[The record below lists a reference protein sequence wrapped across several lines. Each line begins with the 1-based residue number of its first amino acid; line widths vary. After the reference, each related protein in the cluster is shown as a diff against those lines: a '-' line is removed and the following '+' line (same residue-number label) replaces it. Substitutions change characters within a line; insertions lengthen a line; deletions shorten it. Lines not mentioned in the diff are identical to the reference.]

1 MSDDYKKIRDIT
13 ESIKEIISDI
23 LNEKLK
29 PDDIDN
35 DTPLFLNGLGLDSID
50 LLQLI
55 PKIEKKFSVK
65 IPSKNYHVLKTVNYL
80 SEYIF
85 HTTKLRDK

>member
-65 IPSKNYHVLKTVNYL
+65 ISSKNYHVLKTVNYL

-85 HTTKLRDK
+85 QTIKLRDK